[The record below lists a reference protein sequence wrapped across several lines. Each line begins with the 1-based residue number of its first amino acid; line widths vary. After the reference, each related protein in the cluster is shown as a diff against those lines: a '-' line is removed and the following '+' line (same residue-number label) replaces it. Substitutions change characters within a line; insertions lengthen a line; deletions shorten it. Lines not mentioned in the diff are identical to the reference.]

1 MASRTSRT
9 VPVGGRGVAYARP
22 VNEQSGEVVSSIHDH
37 LQRARREAAAVED
50 PSVRRALEALA
61 AATTGF
67 LAAVRHEAG

>member
-1 MASRTSRT
+1 
-9 VPVGGRGVAYARP
+9 
-22 VNEQSGEVVSSIHDH
+22 VNEQSGEVVSSVHDH

-61 AATTGF
+61 AATTEF